1 MRAQWSY
8 LSDTKIVS
16 FNSLPQE
23 LTFRHR
29 DTAICSG
36 LPNWLSYSVTILNR
50 KWPCYAELGSVFAS
64 NPVDLKFAPP
74 QFKGSQESD
83 CTVLY
88 LIYFYRHRN
97 RGAHSIKSERE
108 KELII
113 KIILRSPEKAE
124 TESSSR
130 NSDKRYGDRE
140 APHQTSRQQDRQRH
154 AQTYTHTHTHT
165 RGGRERERESRFQ
178 YTALSWGHRPAAGDT
193 ASRHLAVATGWALY
207 TREARRL
214 PTLQQSDYITGF
226 SH

>member
-1 MRAQWSY
+1 MQRI
-8 LSDTKIVS
+8 TKLTVIQCHNTEPKVTMLCWVGERFCQQS
-16 FNSLPQE
+16 SRFKIRPPPPISGFSRKRLHGFIFN
-23 LTFRHR
+23 
-29 DTAICSG
+29 
-36 LPNWLSYSVTILNR
+36 
-50 KWPCYAELGSVFAS
+50 
-64 NPVDLKFAPP
+64 
-74 QFKGSQESD
+74 
-83 CTVLY
+83 
-88 LIYFYRHRN
+88 YFYRHRN

-154 AQTYTHTHTHT
+154 AQTYTHTHT
-165 RGGRERERESRFQ
+165 RGGRERESRFQ